1 LRKGGNLVS
10 LKATLGHAN
19 IFTTGRYANAL
30 MEGHQR
36 LVNSFEM
43 PESESNI
50 IDLKAAVG
58 QR

>member
-1 LRKGGNLVS
+1 
-10 LKATLGHAN
+10 
-19 IFTTGRYANAL
+19 
-30 MEGHQR
+30 MEGQQR

-50 IDLKAAVG
+50 IDLKEAVG